1 MEEYTMDVCV
11 SVIGVVLRTVW
22 IVLWDPYHFFITCN
36 NCKSM
41 MARQFCFTSLLVH
54 AMFSY
59 NFNTLARTLA
69 SFLGLTKTALPGT
82 AFCSTHKQW

>member
-1 MEEYTMDVCV
+1 
-11 SVIGVVLRTVW
+11 
-22 IVLWDPYHFFITCN
+22 
-36 NCKSM
+36 

-82 AFCSTHKQW
+82 AFCSTHKQ